1 MNAERDHRAWNE
13 LALAKLAEGAPEL
26 AVEYARRA
34 HQLSRRNADYLNTL
48 GIAHAEAGELELAQ
62 AALRKALKLEP
73 RWADAI
79 VNLGKVLE
87 KQEDLPAAAKAY
99 EHAYALSPSFPKL
112 AVTLARTYR
121 QLGLAGKARSLL
133 ENSRIDAQDLAM
145 ALADCDFELEGEA
158 AALERLRAAVRDHPD
173 WSLAR
178 GALAHLLLATAHW
191 REGWRL
197 YRAGEVERFPEDISG
212 RSMLLRGE
220 QGIGDVLFFL
230 RFAPALR
237 ARGVRIALACEKKLH
252 SILSAGLVLDEIRED
267 TGEGV
272 RIGDL
277 PLLLESQ
284 DTPPA
289 WPLEVRGTANLE
301 KFGPGPYL
309 GVTWRAGTDLGRRRE
324 LGQDPG
330 ALMKAVAPALL
341 GKALRG
347 WPGTVILL
355 QRGARPADGA
365 EFGAALQGPFH
376 DLSAL
381 GDDLPRLLAVLAA
394 LDEYVGVSNAN
405 IHFLA
410 GLGKT
415 ARVLVPYPG
424 EWRWMRRAGP
434 SPWFP
439 GFELYRQPQ
448 DRDWA
453 SALEQLRSDLLK
465 GREKT

>member
-1 MNAERDHRAWNE
+1 MSVEHNHRAWNE
-13 LALAKLAEGAPEL
+13 LALAKLAAGEPEL

-34 HQLSRRNADYLNTL
+34 HELSRRNVDYLNTL

-62 AALRKALKLEP
+62 AAFRKALKIEP
-73 RWADAI
+73 GWVDAI

-99 EHAYALSPSFPKL
+99 EHAHALSPSFPKL
-112 AVTLARTYR
+112 TVTLARTYR
-121 QLGLAGKARSLL
+121 QMGSAGKARSLL
-133 ENSRIDAQDLAM
+133 ENSRIEGQDLVM

-158 AALERLRAAVRDHPD
+158 AALERLRAAVNDHPD
-173 WSLAR
+173 WHLAR
-178 GALAHLLLATAHW
+178 GALAHLLLSTAHW

-197 YRAGEVERFPEDISG
+197 YRDSSPAPIRGERIV
-212 RSMLLRGE
+212 LRGE

-237 ARGVRIALACEKKLH
+237 ARGVRITLACEKKLH
-252 SILSAGLVLDEIRED
+252 SILSPGPVLDEIRED

-289 WPLEVRGTANLE
+289 WPLEARAKASLE
-301 KFGPGPYL
+301 SLGPAPYL
-309 GVTWRAGTDLGRRRE
+309 GVTWRAGTDLARQRE
-324 LGQDPG
+324 IGEDPS
-330 ALMKAVAPALL
+330 ALAKALAPALL

-347 WPGTVILL
+347 WPGTVIVL
-355 QRGARPADGA
+355 QRGARAADGA
-365 EFGAALQGPFH
+365 EFAAAFQGRFH

-381 GDDLPRLLAVLAA
+381 GDDLPALLPVLAG
-394 LDEYVGVSNAN
+394 LDDYVGVSNAN
-405 IHFLA
+405 MHFLA

-439 GFELYRQPQ
+439 GFAVYRQMQ
-448 DRDWA
+448 SRDWA
-453 SALEQLRSDLLK
+453 RALADLRAALF
-465 GREKT
+465 